1 MTMKYW
7 NSKRIDSVNARYNII
22 VGERSNGKT
31 TNILEKI
38 LRNFIKT
45 GERGAI
51 LRRYEM
57 EIAGH
62 RGASV
67 WNAIV
72 DRGLVTELT
81 DGEWDFI
88 EYRSRAYY
96 FAKYEDN
103 GDKIVHREPFC
114 FIFALSQTMRDKSNS
129 YPNVTTIAFD
139 EFMTRGEYLKDE
151 FFLFQNMISTIV
163 REKADAKVYMLGNTV
178 TIYCPYFEDMGLDSI
193 REIEPGVIRSYSMVD
208 PKTGENVENAIA
220 VERTPTTEGGK
231 ESDIL
236 FGFKT
241 LNANMIVAG
250 DWDFDYYPKM
260 QFDYSKKTDVRLTA
274 YLIYKG
280 DLFRMRIIKRG
291 INRTLFIEEVS
302 SDTEI
307 GERDILFQLKT
318 SPSTYHFIDPS
329 VNYGD
334 RYTKVIS
341 RFIMRDELSYGST
354 LAGEALKHYLVEAN
368 KFSTVKF

>member
-1 MTMKYW
+1 MKYW
-7 NSKRIDSVNARYNII
+7 SSERIDSVNARYNIV

-38 LRNFIKT
+38 LKNYIDK
-45 GERGAI
+45 GEKGAI

-62 RGASV
+62 RGASI
-67 WNAIV
+67 WNAITA
-72 DRGLVTELT
+72 RGLVSEWT
-81 DGEWDFI
+81 DGEWEFV

-96 FAKYEDN
+96 LARYKEN
-103 GDKIVHREPFC
+103 GEKVVSKEAFC
-114 FIFALSQTMRDKSNS
+114 HIFALSQAMRDKSNS
-129 YPNVTTIAFD
+129 YPNVTTILFD

-163 REKADAKVYMLGNTV
+163 REKADAKIYMLGNTV
-178 TIYCPYFEDMGLDSI
+178 TIYCPYFDDMGLDSI
-193 REIEPGVIRSYSMVD
+193 REIEPGTIRSYSMVN
-208 PKTGENVENAIA
+208 PQTGETIENAIA
-220 VERTPTTEGGK
+220 VERTPTTEDGK
-231 ESDIL
+231 DSDIF

-241 LNANMIVAG
+241 LNANMIVSG

-260 QFDYSKKTDVRLTA
+260 QFDYSKKKDVRLTA
-274 YLIYKG
+274 YLEYKG
-280 DLFRMRIIKRG
+280 DLFRLRVIKRG
-291 INRTLFIEEVS
+291 INRTLFVEEIPY
-302 SDTEI
+302 DTEI
-307 GERDILFQLKT
+307 GERDVFYQLKS

-329 VNYGD
+329 ANYGD

-341 RFIMRDELSYGST
+341 SFIARDELSYGST
-354 LAGEALKHYLVEAN
+354 LAGEALKHYIADAQ